1 MKLIGK
7 KHIIKTTVLRSS
19 PENPDA
25 SSGIDPSKVDVD
37 KRELMWLVEAYCDA
51 CLTPNCRE
59 CFVLKLRKAL
69 NFQNPDVGE
78 YHYNLEK
85 EEDNH

>member
-7 KHIIKTTVLRSS
+7 KHIIKHHEDSEEHQIIYKYRKNILSSIKIEDIVPETTVLRSS

-37 KRELMWLVEAYCDA
+37 KRELMSS
-51 CLTPNCRE
+51 
-59 CFVLKLRKAL
+59 VL
-69 NFQNPDVGE
+69 D
-78 YHYNLEK
+78 
-85 EEDNH
+85 